1 MSEKK
6 ARTSLRALLLCQAVL
21 VGGLTLSFPFM
32 TLYLHQERGLT
43 MGAVGLAISV
53 ALLATAAGQGVG
65 GELSD
70 VWGCKRVMALGV
82 AGRGS
87 FCALMALAVARDWP
101 VPALVGLHVGA
112 AFLGNLYDPAVKS
125 WIALE
130 HPASDRVRAY
140 GLLRM
145 AANAA
150 WAVGPALGGFMAG
163 RSYALMFAA
172 TALMCLLAL
181 ALLLWAVPP
190 APPTREREGFDGLAM
205 FSVARDPRY
214 LRLSLLTAAL
224 GLMMAQLIA
233 PLSVHAVEHGGLSET
248 QLGALF
254 AVNGALVVL
263 LQRAATSAVLGS
275 RLTAAATVGC
285 LFYAAGWPFI
295 GFVSG
300 WWALAAGMAVVTMG
314 EVTLSPTMNAL
325 AANLAPDRN
334 RGRYLGFHG
343 LSYQLGHAAG
353 PLLGGLGAEHLS
365 GRWTPAPWV
374 AAGAMAGAC
383 GWGFHLMG
391 KNLSADEQGLSRDKE
406 NAS

>member
-1 MSEKK
+1 MTAK

-32 TLYLHQERGLT
+32 TLYLHQERGLP
-43 MGAVGLAISV
+43 MGFVGLVIS
-53 ALLATAAGQGVG
+53 ASLLATAVGQGVG

-70 VWGCKRVMALGV
+70 SWGCKRVMAAGV
-82 AGRGS
+82 AGRGV
-87 FCALMALAVARDWP
+87 FTALMAWAIAADWP
-101 VPALVGLHVGA
+101 LPALALAHLCA
-112 AFLGNLYDPAVKS
+112 AFMGNLYDPAVKS
-125 WIALE
+125 WVAQE

-163 RSYALMFAA
+163 FSYAMMFGVTAA
-172 TALMCLLAL
+172 VCGVAL

-190 APPTREREGFDGLAM
+190 SPAASEREGGFDLVALA
-205 FSVARDPRY
+205 SVARDPRY
-214 LRLSLLTAAL
+214 LRFCLLTVAL
-224 GLMMAQLIA
+224 GLMMAQLVA
-233 PLSVHAVEHGGLSET
+233 PLSVHATEHGGLTEV

-254 AVNGALVVL
+254 AVNGGLVVL
-263 LQRAATSAVLGS
+263 LQRPATSAVLGR
-275 RLTAAATVGC
+275 RLTAAAVAGC
-285 LFYAAGWPFI
+285 AFYAAGWPFI
-295 GFVSG
+295 GFASG
-300 WWALAAGMAVVTMG
+300 WWALAAGMAVVTLG

-325 AANLAPDRN
+325 AANLAPERN

-353 PLLGGLGAEHLS
+353 PLLGGLGIEHLS

-383 GWGFHLMG
+383 GIGFHMLG
-391 KNLSADEQGLSRDKE
+391 KGLGPDEQGLSRDKE